1 MWNHRYSK
9 ADYLVNLTKSQII
22 QQEFWNNKVKQI
34 GKFKHIIN
42 FEVSEKHKNI
52 ISNLTH

>member
-1 MWNHRYSK
+1 MWNHRFSK

-22 QQEFWNNKVKQI
+22 QQEFRNNKVKHI